1 MTRWTMLIETGLC
14 GFGFS
19 GGMVPEVRLGVVRVA
34 ATRGWISAHIRQW
47 AAALEVATAN
57 LRNKS

>member
-1 MTRWTMLIETGLC
+1 MLIETGLC